1 MEIGPIIRAL
11 LRNRLGVILI
21 AAQIAFT
28 LTVIVNAVHIIVDR
42 AERMARP
49 SGVDEANLFVIRSV
63 GYGEQFNDRVAMAED
78 LDMIRQLPGVISATV
93 SNSVPVSGSGSS
105 TGMATVAG
113 RLEGVVPTALYTVDE
128 HAINTL
134 GVELV
139 AGRDFTANDVA
150 FRDATIPRRDHPV
163 IISLA
168 MAESLFPGEGMQA
181 VGRTIY
187 DVNQNAA
194 SIIGIVGTL
203 QAPWPEWPSI
213 EHAMLIPE
221 VFVDGSSL
229 YVIRT
234 EPGRRDALMVEIEE
248 RLAAS
253 RHTRL
258 LRDNESLVDIR
269 ADSYRIDSVMSSVLY
284 TVIGTL
290 MFITAMGIVGLA
302 VFSINRRR
310 KQIGTRRALGATRL
324 AILRYFLLENLMIT
338 GTGVITGAVLAIAFN
353 MFLVQSFDMPRIA
366 WYFAPLGMLVLLILG
381 QLAVIGPAAR
391 AAQISPALAT
401 RSV

>member
-28 LTVIVNAVHIIVDR
+28 LTVIVNAVHIISDR

-63 GYGEQFNDRVAMAED
+63 GYGDQFDDRVAAAED
-78 LDMIRQLPGVISATV
+78 LDMIRQLPGVVSATV
-93 SNSVPVSGSGSS
+93 SNSVPVSRSGSS
-105 TGMATVAG
+105 SGLSTVAG
-113 RLEGVVPTALYTVDE
+113 RLEGVVPTAIYTVDE
-128 HAINTL
+128 FALRTL
-134 GVELV
+134 GAELI
-139 AGRDFTANDVA
+139 AGRDFTATDVA
-150 FRDATIPRRDHPV
+150 FRDATTPRRDHPV

-168 MAESLFPGEGMQA
+168 MAESLFPGEGRQA

-187 DVNQNAA
+187 DVNENALT
-194 SIIGIVGTL
+194 IIGIVATL

-213 EHAMLIPE
+213 EHAVLIPE
-221 VFVDGSSL
+221 IFVDGTSL
-229 YVIRT
+229 YVVRT
-234 EPGRRDALMVEIEE
+234 EPGRRDALMVEVEE

-253 RHTRL
+253 RHTRI
-258 LRDNESLVDIR
+258 LRDNQSLTDIR
-269 ADSYRIDSVMSSVLY
+269 SESYRIDSVMSRVLY

-324 AILRYFLLENLMIT
+324 AVLRYFLLENLLIS
-338 GTGVITGAVLAIAFN
+338 GTGVLIGGVLAVAFN
-353 MFLVQSFDMPRIA
+353 MFLVQRFDMPRID
-366 WYFAPLGMLVLLILG
+366 WYLAPAGMLVLLILG